1 MGIDEKK
8 IENYARKLGDNY
20 LIVRK
25 QKNLMMEVGYTFL
38 GKLNVQ
44 PKNTAIL
51 IFEFNC
57 IKLLEF
63 YAKRGLKITWFRRE
77 DIQDFYILNGAE
89 QTKVIEFHHQGQ
101 SFQFILQVKQVQALA
116 KNLNQLE
123 KNHWFN
129 YYH

>member
-25 QKNLMMEVGYTFL
+25 QKNMMMEVGYTFL
-38 GKLNVQ
+38 EKLNVQ

-51 IFEFNC
+51 IFECHC

-63 YAKRGLKITWFRRE
+63 YAKRGLKITWFKRE

-89 QTKVIEFHHQGQ
+89 QTKVIEFEHHNQ
-101 SFQFILQVKQVQALA
+101 SFQYILQAKQVQKLE

-123 KNHWFN
+123 KDHWFN